1 LYLKKKY
8 NLLFLG
14 ISLFI
19 FLLFS
24 NSFAASIL
32 PELKKSIN
40 YQCKNDDSYKSIK
53 QCRSDVLGDLSIQ
66 GTDFIYRVQDKDIR
80 KDMVLQCN
88 FERKNAIKFNAC
100 LFEQV
105 AIFFEEDT
113 TIPPPVI
120 IETEK
125 NSNDDLVSIVTPP
138 DSNEI
143 SLIERLINSTFFVE
157 SKNKIDDY
165 DYYIGSAVKINKNEL
180 LTACHVVYN
189 DDTKQFYK
197 NIFVSNVSHKDKQ
210 KKYKAIVK
218 EYDLNKDA
226 CIIGSNDIANYPS
239 VPNIRDFEEL
249 KVYEKVYGIGNPNGF
264 VGRTV
269 EGKITSLYKSTPLD
283 LKYSMK
289 IGDSIYDPGELIE
302 TNAPMDQGNSGGG
315 LYDSKGN
322 LIGILSMCI
331 IEPGAQCRY
340 ANPINFS
347 IPSSSFKNLTEFDV
361 ENDFNPQPDNDLVV
375 DLDNDANKN
384 TDEYERN
391 DYWIYNRESRILS
404 TSENDDKSTFDLQYY
419 WSDEVNNCYAN
430 MIVYHV
436 INSDSDLNIF
446 KNLKDSKFSFKIF
459 GKQPLDLDIGYISS
473 VSEEYMDVPLVLL
486 SESYEKNMFNNKFNT
501 DGNLMI
507 QIKSDSL
514 IKHTK
519 KKFYFFNN
527 TGLDNYSNRAYD
539 YCMTHKSA
547 F

>member
-1 LYLKKKY
+1 MHLKKNY
-8 NLLFLG
+8 ILLLIFTVLP
-14 ISLFI
+14 LFI
-19 FLLFS
+19 CFS
-24 NSFAASIL
+24 DIFAASLL

-53 QCRSDVLGDLSIQ
+53 KCRSEILNKLSIQ

-80 KDMVLQCN
+80 KDMILQCN
-88 FERKNAIKFNAC
+88 FDRKNAIKFNAC

-105 AIFFEEDT
+105 AIFFGEDT

-125 NSNDDLVSIVTPP
+125 NSDDDLVSIVTPP

-226 CIIGSNDIANYPS
+226 CIIGSSDIANYPS
-239 VPNIRDFEEL
+239 VPNIRDFDQL

-347 IPSSSFKNLTEFDV
+347 IPSSSFRNLTEFDV
-361 ENDFNPQPDNDLVV
+361 ENDFNVQLENDLET
-375 DLDNDANKN
+375 DLDNDLSQN
-384 TDEYERN
+384 TNNYKEN
-391 DYWIYNRESRILS
+391 DYWVYNMQTTVYS
-404 TSENDDKSTFDLQYY
+404 TIENNDKSTFDLTYY
-419 WSDEVNNCYAN
+419 WDEEINDCRAN
-430 MIVYHV
+430 M
-436 INSDSDLNIF
+436 NIF
-446 KNLKDSKFSFKIF
+446 DIIASKDFTIFEALKEYKFRFEILGQK
-459 GKQPLDLDIGYISS
+459 PLETDVGFVGS
-473 VSEEYMDVPLVLL
+473 VSEEYMDVTLVLMAKP
-486 SESYEKNMFNNKFNT
+486 YEKDMFKNRF
-501 DGNLMI
+501 DSSGNLMI
-507 QIKSDSL
+507 KIKDEKL
-514 IKHTK
+514 TK
-519 KKFYFFNN
+519 YNQKTFYIFNN
-527 TGLDNYSNRAYD
+527 TGLNNYSNSAYN
-539 YCMTHKSA
+539 YCVANKSP